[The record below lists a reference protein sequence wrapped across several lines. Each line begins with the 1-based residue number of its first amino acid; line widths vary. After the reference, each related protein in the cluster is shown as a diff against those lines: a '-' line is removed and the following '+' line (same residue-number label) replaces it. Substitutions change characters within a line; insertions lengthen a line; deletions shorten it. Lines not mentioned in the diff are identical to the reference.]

1 MEIFVGTESNDV
13 TVLVDGIVHDAY
25 PKDTKYIFSV
35 DMPDI
40 KNAGV
45 HKLDVRVDGNII
57 TKGLEFEIKKEGAS
71 ERKFF

>member
-1 MEIFVGTESNDV
+1 
-13 TVLVDGIVHDAY
+13 
-25 PKDTKYIFSV
+25 
-35 DMPDI
+35 MPDI
-40 KNAGV
+40 KQAGV